1 MSKWARSAISGST
14 HTRALF
20 VLVDVGNDVEH
31 VKDAALGR
39 HHRVLVWR
47 LGQDSGF
54 LGQRGCLEC
63 VVSGSASTKV
73 AATRQKDGE
82 CGWEGCKTW
91 NGAREREQQ
100 S

>member
-1 MSKWARSAISGST
+1 M
-14 HTRALF
+14 
-20 VLVDVGNDVEH
+20 LVDVGNDVEH

-54 LGQRGCLEC
+54 LGQRGCMEC
-63 VVSGSASTKV
+63 TVSGSASTKV
-73 AATRQKDGE
+73 AAAMQKDSE
-82 CGWEGCKTW
+82 CRWEGCKTW